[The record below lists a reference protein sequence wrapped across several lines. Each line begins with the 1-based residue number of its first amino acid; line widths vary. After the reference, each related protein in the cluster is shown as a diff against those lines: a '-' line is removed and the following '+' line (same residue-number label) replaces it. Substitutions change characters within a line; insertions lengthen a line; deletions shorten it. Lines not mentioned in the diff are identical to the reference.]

1 MGFPIHF
8 DNSYCTLT
16 AARLQ
21 AGQVT
26 VGDRSDDACYC
37 LRVRESSCKVK
48 GKDRYE
54 KEKSGILKT
63 ENNCIR
69 IRIIGAENT
78 VTVCKTQGS

>member
-1 MGFPIHF
+1 MN
-8 DNSYCTLT
+8 D
-16 AARLQ
+16 Q
-21 AGQVT
+21 
-26 VGDRSDDACYC
+26 
-37 LRVRESSCKVK
+37 RVRESSCKVK

-69 IRIIGAENT
+69 IIGAENT

>member
-1 MGFPIHF
+1 M
-8 DNSYCTLT
+8 N
-16 AARLQ
+16 
-21 AGQVT
+21 GQ
-26 VGDRSDDACYC
+26 
-37 LRVRESSCKVK
+37 RVRESSCKVK

-78 VTVCKTQGS
+78 VTVCETQGS

>member
-1 MGFPIHF
+1 MN
-8 DNSYCTLT
+8 D
-16 AARLQ
+16 Q
-21 AGQVT
+21 
-26 VGDRSDDACYC
+26 
-37 LRVRESSCKVK
+37 RVRESSRKVK
-48 GKDRYE
+48 EKDRYE

>member
-1 MGFPIHF
+1 M
-8 DNSYCTLT
+8 N
-16 AARLQ
+16 
-21 AGQVT
+21 GQQ
-26 VGDRSDDACYC
+26 
-37 LRVRESSCKVK
+37 VRESSCKVK

-78 VTVCKTQGS
+78 VTVCETQGSQQMKHERRK